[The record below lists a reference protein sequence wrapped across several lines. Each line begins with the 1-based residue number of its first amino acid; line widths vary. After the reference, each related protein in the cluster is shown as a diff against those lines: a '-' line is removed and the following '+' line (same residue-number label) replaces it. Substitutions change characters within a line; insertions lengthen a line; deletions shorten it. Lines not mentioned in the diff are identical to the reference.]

1 MCVVSVFDWM
11 NDRITNLCLV
21 HGRPMKVLNTMS
33 LKWSYENDIK
43 CSDASI
49 RSYTRLFFKPVAFQ
63 LCCEWHD
70 IGTCYGNW
78 FCCIRLHVESKS
90 INMQWISGLSMK
102 LLCLTWYLFIG
113 VCTFHKKWLK
123 NRISKVSNWCWMS
136 ALESQCWCDAI
147 WKCNVCENMIETLF
161 TANANGL
168 FCEIR
173 MTYPIQMF
181 KWFSLCLVF
190 LNANGTGTVLVLQIG
205 ITICFFSFVWFL
217 E

>member
-1 MCVVSVFDWM
+1 
-11 NDRITNLCLV
+11 
-21 HGRPMKVLNTMS
+21 
-33 LKWSYENDIK
+33 
-43 CSDASI
+43 
-49 RSYTRLFFKPVAFQ
+49 
-63 LCCEWHD
+63 
-70 IGTCYGNW
+70 
-78 FCCIRLHVESKS
+78 
-90 INMQWISGLSMK
+90 MK

-113 VCTFHKKWLK
+113 VCTFLKKWLK
-123 NRISKVSNWCWMS
+123 NRISNVSNWCWMS

-161 TANANGL
+161 TANVNGL

-205 ITICFFSFVWFL
+205 ITICCFFLCLVFGIEIFIYLVINTNFL
-217 E
+217 WSTCQQT